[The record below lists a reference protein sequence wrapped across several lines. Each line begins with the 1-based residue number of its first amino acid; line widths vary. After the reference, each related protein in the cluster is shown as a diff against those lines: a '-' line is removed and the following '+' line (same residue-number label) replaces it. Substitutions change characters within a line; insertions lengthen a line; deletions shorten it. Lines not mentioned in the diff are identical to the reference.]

1 MDKSTIIKIAD
12 LAKIE
17 ISDDELDEIT
27 SSLGKILS
35 LVNEMKSV
43 STEDIVPMAHP
54 LNLNQRLR
62 KDVVLEKNERDEIQ
76 KNNKF
81 VFQKNFIKY
90 FEKYFS

>member
-1 MDKSTIIKIAD
+1 
-12 LAKIE
+12 
-17 ISDDELDEIT
+17 
-27 SSLGKILS
+27 
-35 LVNEMKSV
+35 MKSV

-81 VFQKNFIKY
+81 VHKGYYKVPKII
-90 FEKYFS
+90 E